1 MIIGST
7 PSTMPTPTTTLPPAS
22 NFDPYAAN
30 GHNSGNA
37 VAASISS
44 STRSRV
50 SIFPRLRCRTTY
62 FLTAAPIGQR
72 ELLGDR
78 IELAVSP
85 RGS

>member
-22 NFDPYAAN
+22 NYPDAAN
-30 GHNSGNA
+30 GYNSGNA
-37 VAASISS
+37 VSASISS

-72 ELLGDR
+72 ELLGDP